1 METNFEMALRASHA
15 ETLVT
20 FGQFNVSDMAGE
32 TVAVAFNASRYAYVG
47 SPLALALLTV
57 EGNEHYTVLTVN
69 IRPNDCKSDE
79 IIVKMYSENEHLRA
93 PLLTLGLFE
102 DTGKRIESGFVQC
115 EIWRLT
121 EKFASAFDAAYQ
133 EAEATQAAV

>member
-20 FGQFNVSDMAGE
+20 FGQFIGSDMAGE
-32 TVAVAFNASRYAYVG
+32 SVALAFRAGRYAYVG
-47 SPLALALLTV
+47 SPLALMLLTV
-57 EGNEHYTVLTVN
+57 EGHEPYATVTVN

-93 PLLTLGLFE
+93 PLLALGLFE

-121 EKFASAFDAAYQ
+121 EKFSSAFDAAYQ